1 MDMNYCMQ
9 CGTRLRL
16 KHHHFEGEVPYCDT
30 CGEFRWPMYNTAV
43 SMIVMN
49 EQRDRVILIRQHHKP
64 VYVLVAG
71 YVNRGEDAEDA
82 ARREVMEELGLTVT
96 SVHFNRS
103 HFYPPT
109 NTLMLNFT
117 VTVAEHDAHPNFE
130 VDSWRWLS
138 IDEARASIKPDSVA
152 QGFLNGYFTGDYRFP
167 F

>member
-1 MDMNYCMQ
+1 MEMNYCMQ
-9 CGTRLRL
+9 CGTRLHL
-16 KHHHFEGEVPYCDT
+16 KRHHFEGDVPYCDT

-49 EQRDRVILIRQHHKP
+49 EQKDRVILIRQHHKP

-130 VDSWRWLS
+130 VDSWRWLT
-138 IDEARASIKPDSVA
+138 IEDARASIKPDSVA

>member
-1 MDMNYCMQ
+1 MEMNYCMQ
-9 CGTRLRL
+9 CGTRLHL
-16 KHHHFEGEVPYCDT
+16 KRHHFEGDVPYCDT

-49 EQRDRVILIRQHHKP
+49 EQKDRVILIRQHHKP

-130 VDSWRWLS
+130 VDSWRWLT
-138 IDEARASIKPDSVA
+138 IEDARASIKPDSVA
-152 QGFLNGYFTGDYRFP
+152 QRFLNGYFTGDYRFP

>member
-1 MDMNYCMQ
+1 MEMNYCMQ
-9 CGTRLRL
+9 CGTRLHL

-30 CGEFRWPMYNTAV
+30 CGEFRWPVFNTAV

-49 EQRDRVILIRQHHKP
+49 EQKDKVILIRQHHKP

-82 ARREVMEELGLTVT
+82 ARREVMEEMGLTVQ

-117 VTVAEHDAHPNFE
+117 VTVAESEAHPNWE
-130 VDSWRWLS
+130 VDSWRWFS
-138 IDEARASIKPDSVA
+138 VEEARANIKPDSVA
-152 QGFLNGYFTGDYRFP
+152 QGFLNGYFSGVYKFP

>member
-9 CGTRLRL
+9 CGTRFHL

-130 VDSWRWLS
+130 VDSWRWLP

-152 QGFLNGYFTGDYRFP
+152 QVFLNGYFTGDYRFP

>member
-1 MDMNYCMQ
+1 MEMNYCMQ
-9 CGTRLRL
+9 CGTRLHL

-30 CGEFRWPMYNTAV
+30 CGEYRWPVYNTAV

-49 EQRDRVILIRQHHKP
+49 EEKDKVILIRQHHKP

-82 ARREVMEELGLTVT
+82 ARREVMEEMGLTVKT
-96 SVHFNRS
+96 VHFNRS

-117 VTVAEHDAHPNFE
+117 VTVAENEAHPNWE
-130 VDSWRWLS
+130 VDSWRWFTPE
-138 IDEARASIKPDSVA
+138 EAQANIKPDSVA
-152 QGFLNGYFTGDYRFP
+152 QGFLNGYFTGEYRFP

>member
-1 MDMNYCMQ
+1 MEMNYCMQ
-9 CGTRLRL
+9 CGTRLHL
-16 KHHHFEGEVPYCDT
+16 KRHHFEGDVPYCDT

-49 EQRDRVILIRQHHKP
+49 EQKDRVILIRQHHKP

-130 VDSWRWLS
+130 VDSWRWLT
-138 IDEARASIKPDSVA
+138 IEDARASIKPDGVA

>member
-1 MDMNYCMQ
+1 MEMNYCMQ
-9 CGTRLRL
+9 CGTRLHL
-16 KHHHFEGEVPYCDT
+16 KRHHFEGDVPYCDT

-49 EQRDRVILIRQHHKP
+49 DQKDRVILIRQHHKP

-130 VDSWRWLS
+130 VDSWRWLT
-138 IDEARASIKPDSVA
+138 IEDARASIKPDSVA

>member
-1 MDMNYCMQ
+1 MEMNYCMQ
-9 CGTRLRL
+9 CGTRLHL
-16 KHHHFEGEVPYCDT
+16 KRHHFEGDVPYCDT

-49 EQRDRVILIRQHHKP
+49 EQKDRVILIRQHHKP

-130 VDSWRWLS
+130 VDSWRWLT
-138 IDEARASIKPDSVA
+138 IEAARASIKPDSVA

>member
-1 MDMNYCMQ
+1 MEMNYCMQ
-9 CGTRLRL
+9 CGTRLHL
-16 KHHHFEGEVPYCDT
+16 KQHHFEGDVPYCDT

-49 EQRDRVILIRQHHKP
+49 EEKDKVILIRQHHKP

-82 ARREVMEELGLTVT
+82 ARREVMEELGLKVKD
-96 SVHFNRS
+96 VHFNRS

-117 VTVAEHDAHPNFE
+117 VTVAEHEAHPNWE
-130 VDSWRWLS
+130 VDSWRWFS
-138 IDEARASIKPDSVA
+138 IAESCANIKPDSVA
-152 QGFLNGYFTGDYRFP
+152 QGFLNGYVSGTYTFP